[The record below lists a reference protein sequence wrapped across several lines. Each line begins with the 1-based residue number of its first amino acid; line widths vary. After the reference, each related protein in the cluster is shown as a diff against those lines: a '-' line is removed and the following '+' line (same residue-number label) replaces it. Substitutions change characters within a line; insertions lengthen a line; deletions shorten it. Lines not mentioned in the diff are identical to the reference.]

1 MFKINSGDNSSDCI
15 DTSNRQTAK
24 NAVNFQIM
32 TQLPVQW
39 SPTTPSPF
47 WPLKLKTSSSHQE
60 GVERNWLINTK
71 EFVKDKNG
79 KLIALKTVNV
89 EWQTIPGQRP
99 QLIEIPG
106 TEKTW
111 PCDLALIALDFTGP
125 EQTLANILGIK
136 TNNRL
141 ITLLNLANT
150 KLI

>member
-1 MFKINSGDNSSDCI
+1 MTLD
-15 DTSNRQTAK
+15 
-24 NAVNFQIM
+24 IM
-32 TQLPVQW
+32 PKPPGHR
-39 SPTTPSPF
+39 SPTTPWPF

-111 PCDLALIALDFTGP
+111 PCDLALLALGFTGP